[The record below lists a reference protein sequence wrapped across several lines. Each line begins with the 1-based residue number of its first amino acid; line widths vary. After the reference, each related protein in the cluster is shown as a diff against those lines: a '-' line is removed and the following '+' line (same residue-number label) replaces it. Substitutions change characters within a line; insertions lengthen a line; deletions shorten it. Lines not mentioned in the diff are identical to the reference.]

1 MKNKHKK
8 AIKNIILKT
17 IDFLSIT
24 FYFIC
29 FMTIAHFLRYNIIG
43 RLETIVLI
51 YCFILLV
58 CKYLKAIKNI

>member
-1 MKNKHKK
+1 MKNKQKK
-8 AIKNIILKT
+8 TIKNIILKL
-17 IDFLSIT
+17 IDFIT
-24 FYFIC
+24 ILFYFIC
-29 FMTIAHFLRYNIIG
+29 FMVIAHFLRYNIIG